1 MTRKIVEN
9 GFCMGCGLCSSV
21 LGHDKCQMKLADNGF
36 YYPISD
42 RDTEEEAI
50 INEICPGIHVEDN
63 RKHDVWG
70 HVVEVAEA
78 WSTDKQLRH
87 KAASGGV
94 SSALALYLLETHKV
108 DGILQVGVK
117 ENSFLYNELKVS
129 KSREDIFNN
138 AQSRYAPA
146 LTLSCLKQ
154 ILDKDTSVYAY
165 IGKPCDI
172 AGIKNFVTCFPQY
185 KDRIKYTISIF
196 CAGMPSYNASRKTWE
211 QSGRKDN
218 PVFLKYRGEG
228 WPGNFKAVWVDGQS
242 YEISYNDS
250 WGKVLGRNLGFRCK
264 ICPDGIGMLADIAI
278 GDSWNTKN
286 GYPDFTEADGR
297 NFCFIRSERGQQLL
311 SQAVSGGYIEKRT
324 LDVDKVKD
332 IQAYQ
337 YGRRHI
343 VGWRIMAA
351 QITSNHM
358 LKFNG
363 LGLIILAFTVNLKRG
378 FRELLGTYK
387 RAMKNKKDMKD
398 ICENLHR
405 GGVKRFGQ
413 SVSPYS
419 YNFKAA

>member
-1 MTRKIVEN
+1 M
-9 GFCMGCGLCSSV
+9 
-21 LGHDKCQMKLADNGF
+21 A
-36 YYPISD
+36 
-42 RDTEEEAI
+42 
-50 INEICPGIHVEDN
+50 
-63 RKHDVWG
+63 
-70 HVVEVAEA
+70 
-78 WSTDKQLRH
+78 
-87 KAASGGV
+87 
-94 SSALALYLLETHKV
+94 
-108 DGILQVGVK
+108 
-117 ENSFLYNELKVS
+117 
-129 KSREDIFNN
+129 
-138 AQSRYAPA
+138 
-146 LTLSCLKQ
+146 
-154 ILDKDTSVYAY
+154 
-165 IGKPCDI
+165 
-172 AGIKNFVTCFPQY
+172 
-185 KDRIKYTISIF
+185 
-196 CAGMPSYNASRKTWE
+196 
-211 QSGRKDN
+211 
-218 PVFLKYRGEG
+218 EG

-264 ICPDGIGMLADIAI
+264 ICPDGIGMLADIAV

-387 RAMKNKKDMKD
+387 RAMKIRKT
-398 ICENLHR
+398 
-405 GGVKRFGQ
+405 
-413 SVSPYS
+413 
-419 YNFKAA
+419 